1 MRTRDFEQKGGCKP
15 PFRTCESHYLLRS
28 VSEACGLGCGRRSFA
43 GPEGWLAP
51 ALLVLLL
58 SAFCLLPSALGQM
71 SRKPSPTRE
80 PDGVMDKRP
89 DSKKNSLLNV
99 LSQSEF
105 DSIARV
111 YHQNTPYALPH
122 AMFVIDRRAKNKIY
136 FVNSQRYRFHKDFL
150 LATYLVPRGADVFK
164 PIYIDDDRRF
174 IVGTIAWQK
183 PVEKFTWE
191 LWEGDLAT
199 AEHITTANESI
210 NKHFFAPVAYK
221 PNSLR
226 QEDVSETLQID
237 RVLQSDLNKNQA
249 YLALNTGK
257 AVGRIHIIDKLD
269 DTVEIGDNEILVL
282 KELPQTLPPVRGI
295 IVAQPSTPLSHINI
309 LAKGWN
315 IPNVYIKDADKLF
328 REYNTFIYKLDAR
341 MTDYDLD
348 RASLDDIKTD
358 FKSPDEQIP
367 PVNLKVKR
375 LAGLREMRRT
385 ASIIYGAKA
394 ANLGEMLNAR
404 VTGVIVPDGFSIPFY
419 WYDAFMKAN
428 GLDHRISEYQDDLQ
442 FVHNPRV
449 RRQKLEEFRNAIQ
462 KAEFDPGLRRAI
474 VAKWRTQLGSR
485 PVFVRS
491 SSNSEDLPNFSG
503 AGLYSSVANVKEEG
517 KLIEAVKKVW
527 GSLWKFEAYE
537 ARVRNYISQKDV
549 YMSALIQVGI
559 DMTKG
564 GVMITKDP
572 FDAENKDSVYISAVC
587 GHNSKVVDNSGLP
600 EQILFNPKSN
610 SVVVMT
616 LSQQESALA
625 FDDAGD
631 LKETSDKCANAQ
643 KRVLTD
649 LQARSLA
656 KTAIS
661 IRRVF
666 GKKEQDIEWGIMN
679 GRIYIVQARP
689 YVDRQ

>member
-1 MRTRDFEQKGGCKP
+1 MG
-15 PFRTCESHYLLRS
+15 
-28 VSEACGLGCGRRSFA
+28 
-43 GPEGWLAP
+43 LAP
-51 ALLVLLL
+51 ALLIILLL
-58 SAFCLLPSALGQM
+58 AAGANAQM

-80 PDGVMDKRP
+80 PAGAMDKLP
-89 DSKKNSLLNV
+89 DSKKNSLTNV
-99 LSQSEF
+99 ASQTEF
-105 DSIARV
+105 DSIART

-122 AMFVIDRRAKNKIY
+122 AMFVIDRRSGNKIY
-136 FVNSQRYRFHKDFL
+136 FVNSQRFRFHKDFL

-164 PIYIDDDRRF
+164 PIYIDEDRRF

-199 AEHITTANESI
+199 AVHIKAANETI

-221 PNSLR
+221 PNSTR
-226 QEDVSETLQID
+226 QEDVSRTLGID
-237 RVLQSDLNKNQA
+237 RVLQSDLNKNQE
-249 YLALNTGK
+249 YLALNPGK

-282 KELPQTLPPVRGI
+282 KELPQNLPPVRGI
-295 IVAQPSTPLSHINI
+295 IVAKPSSPLSHINI

-315 IPNVYIKDADKLF
+315 VPNVYIKDADKLF
-328 REYNTFIYKLDAR
+328 REFNTFVYKLDATL
-341 MTDYDLD
+341 TDYKLE
-348 RASLDDIKTD
+348 RASLDDIRTE
-358 FKSPDEQIP
+358 FVSPDQQIP
-367 PVNLKVKR
+367 PVDLTVKKI
-375 LAGLREMRRT
+375 AGLREMRKKD
-385 ASIIYGAKA
+385 SVIYGAKA

-404 VTGVIVPDGFSIPFY
+404 VTGVVVPDGFAVPFY
-419 WYDAFMKAN
+419 WYDAFMKSN
-428 GLDHRISEYQDDLQ
+428 GFNEKIAEYQEDLE

-449 RRQKLEEFRNAIQ
+449 RRQKLEEFRTAIQ
-462 KAEFDPGLRRAI
+462 KGKFDPALRRAI
-474 VAKWRTQLGSR
+474 ISKWRLQLRSR

-503 AGLYSSVANVKEEG
+503 AGLYSSVPNVRQEA

-527 GSLWKFEAYE
+527 ASLWKFEAYD
-537 ARVRNYISQKDV
+537 ARVRNYVSQKDV

-572 FDAENKDSVYISAVC
+572 FDNENKDAVYISAVC

-600 EQILFNPKSN
+600 EQILFNPRSN

-643 KRVLTD
+643 KRVLSD
-649 LQARSLA
+649 LQARALA
-656 KTAIS
+656 KTAID
-661 IRRVF
+661 IRRIF
-666 GKKEQDIEWGIMN
+666 GKREQDIEWGIMN

-689 YVDRQ
+689 YIEKQ